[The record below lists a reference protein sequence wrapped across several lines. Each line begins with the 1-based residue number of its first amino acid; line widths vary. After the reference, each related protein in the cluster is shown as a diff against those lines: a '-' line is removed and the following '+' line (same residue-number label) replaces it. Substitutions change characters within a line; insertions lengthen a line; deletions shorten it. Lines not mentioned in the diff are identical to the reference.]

1 MTISS
6 GSIEAKIAQTAERF
20 AMLPEGGAVVAGV
33 SGGADSMALLF
44 YLLKIAPER
53 GISVCAAHLNHGLRG
68 EEAERDEDFVRS
80 YCAAHG
86 VECRV
91 RRADVRAEAARTGQ
105 SEETCGRSLRYAF
118 FAELAQERG
127 ARIATAH
134 TLSDNVETVLLNLA
148 RGTGLSGLCGIP
160 PVRDGIVRPLLFLT
174 RAQTEAYCRENGVPF
189 VTDSTNLTPAY
200 ARNRLRLE
208 AVPALKSV
216 NSSLEEAVLRMTGT
230 LSEEEAFLSSE
241 AERALAAA
249 RRDGGYDLHALAGL
263 PAPLLRRAVK
273 SAAGPFS
280 SGQVE
285 KVHVELLC
293 RAVREGHGGTALP
306 GGRILAAQGGLLR
319 EPPGE
324 EDFPEWSVPFAPPL
338 ALTGDGRRLIIEAI
352 DGETYGKRLKINNLL
367 FKNAV
372 AYDTI
377 TGSTVLRNRRA
388 GDRFFP
394 ASRGVGK
401 SLKKLFQEE
410 GVPAHRRGNVPLL
423 ADGGEILW
431 VEGVGPSERARVRAD
446 TERVALILPE
456 EKNNG

>member
-200 ARNRLRLE
+200 ARNPVSYTHL
-208 AVPALKSV
+208 PAGC
-216 NSSLEEAVLRMTGT
+216 AAHDR
-230 LSEEEAFLSSE
+230 LSS
-241 AERALAAA
+241 
-249 RRDGGYDLHALAGL
+249 
-263 PAPLLRRAVK
+263 
-273 SAAGPFS
+273 
-280 SGQVE
+280 
-285 KVHVELLC
+285 
-293 RAVREGHGGTALP
+293 
-306 GGRILAAQGGLLR
+306 
-319 EPPGE
+319 
-324 EDFPEWSVPFAPPL
+324 
-338 ALTGDGRRLIIEAI
+338 
-352 DGETYGKRLKINNLL
+352 
-367 FKNAV
+367 
-372 AYDTI
+372 
-377 TGSTVLRNRRA
+377 
-388 GDRFFP
+388 
-394 ASRGVGK
+394 
-401 SLKKLFQEE
+401 
-410 GVPAHRRGNVPLL
+410 
-423 ADGGEILW
+423 
-431 VEGVGPSERARVRAD
+431 
-446 TERVALILPE
+446 
-456 EKNNG
+456 